1 MGLLDKVKEQA
12 GQIAEKAQQGVAQG
26 KDKLEDIQAH
36 KRGEALLRDLG
47 AAYYAK
53 LRYDGPSSAVDE
65 ALKAMDAHVA
75 EHGDPSDRAT
85 IDITDT
91 PPT

>member
-26 KDKLEDIQAH
+26 KDKLEDLQAQ
-36 KRGEALLRDLG
+36 KKGDGLLRDIG
-47 AAYYAK
+47 AAYYAQ
-53 LRYDGPSSAVDE
+53 LRNAGPTSAVDD
-65 ALKAMDAHVA
+65 AMKAMDAHVA
-75 EHGDPSDRAT
+75 EHGAPPAQAT

-91 PPT
+91 PAT